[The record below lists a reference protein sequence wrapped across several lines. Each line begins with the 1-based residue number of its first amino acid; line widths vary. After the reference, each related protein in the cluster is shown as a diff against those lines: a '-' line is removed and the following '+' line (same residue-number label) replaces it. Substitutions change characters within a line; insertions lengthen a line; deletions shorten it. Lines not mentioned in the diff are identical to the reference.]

1 MFTMMALLF
10 FFFTILFSVMF
21 VVGQPHMLLLSSTNL
36 PRFEITFFQ
45 VYVAQY
51 L

>member
-1 MFTMMALLF
+1 MFTMVASLVF
-10 FFFTILFSVMF
+10 FFIILFSVMF
-21 VVGQPHMLLLSSTNL
+21 VVGLPHMLLSSTNL
-36 PRFEITFFQ
+36 PRFEIIFFQ